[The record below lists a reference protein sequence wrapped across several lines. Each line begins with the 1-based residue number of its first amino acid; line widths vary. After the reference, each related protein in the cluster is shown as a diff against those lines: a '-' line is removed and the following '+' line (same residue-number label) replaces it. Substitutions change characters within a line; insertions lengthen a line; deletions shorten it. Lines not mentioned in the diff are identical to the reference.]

1 MLEDLVHVVDLMVC
15 WLFGIWVVVSFDR
28 GLLDVVVRFGV
39 LSGCCLGSLLG
50 VLHHVLDGVLQPRA
64 PVDVFLGLGWMMLS
78 SLVFGFRVGLRVGF
92 CCVIHAVVLHPIV
105 NNANPRLEGSTC
117 CSIGG
122 VCLFVGGIHGIAFHS
137 FHGEVFAV
145 RVLLHC

>member
-28 GLLDVVVRFGV
+28 RLLDVVIRFGV
-39 LSGCCLGSLLG
+39 LSGRCLGFLLG

-64 PVDVFLGLGWMMLS
+64 PVDVFLGPGWMMFR
-78 SLVFGFRVGLRVGF
+78 SLVFGFRVGLCVGF
-92 CCVIHAVVLHPIV
+92 GCFVMHPIV
-105 NNANPRLEGSTC
+105 NNANPRFEGCTC
-117 CSIGG
+117 CSIWC
-122 VCLFVGGIHGIAFHS
+122 VCLFVGDVHGIAVHS

-145 RVLLHC
+145 RVLLHS